1 MKPRLEILCVCRRPP
16 AWVTDATAEYAKR
29 LPRELKLAF
38 TYIAP
43 GHDKLDSL
51 ARRRD
56 EGTRVAKKLDDGQ
69 TVIALDERGIEG
81 DSRKVA
87 GWLTAWR
94 EQYGRLAFVVGG
106 ADGLDEAL
114 LARARFRWSL
124 SRLTLPHQLVQV
136 LLAEQLYRAWSITA
150 GHPYHRD

>member
-1 MKPRLEILCVCRRPP
+1 MKPRLQILCVCRRPP
-16 AWVTDATAEYAKR
+16 AWVADATGEYAKR
-29 LPRELKLAF
+29 LPRELGLAF

-43 GHDKLDSL
+43 GQDKLDSL
-51 ARRRD
+51 TRRR
-56 EGTRVAKKLDDGQ
+56 EEASRITRKLDDGQ
-69 TVIALDERGIEG
+69 ALIALDENGTEG

-87 GWLTAWR
+87 DWLTAWR
-94 EQYGRLAFVVGG
+94 EQHRRIAFVIGG
-106 ADGLDEAL
+106 ADGLDDSL

-136 LLAEQLYRAWSITA
+136 VLAEQLYRAWSITT